1 MDKLF
6 TCNFCNKNFS
16 CQFTLKRHQK
26 SKICTTEK
34 EKVIFKCKV
43 CLKILSTK
51 QYLQQ
56 HLLQCE
62 TKAKKLVEL
71 EIEKNKEANEK
82 QHYKK
87 LEEKLDDMSRQIE
100 TLKTNPPTTITIN
113 SSNVNDHSTKIQ
125 ANNNTSTHNYGS
137 ILSITK
143 DMIKDVFKKNYTLKD
158 LAGSQKA
165 LANFTTRNI
174 INNSDMNNPVYLCKD
189 KTRQKFVFTDEEQN
203 EVEDIGASMLIKLVS
218 KGLDHTNDIY
228 KKEAEKLTKKIER
241 LEQTDTDND
250 NYSVIVEIRDQLNL
264 LRDNYEETINIMKDG
279 DRYRAQ
285 LAKMLPTSL
294 TDRMIVDKKLKELS
308 SETESD
314 DDEEVIL
321 KKVVIDKVMIDKEM
335 PYELHDKTALHIG
348 GMTYGKLILYKKH
361 YQKTGEVKI
370 PERFIQNKKLVDKFY
385 EYIESDD

>member
-1 MDKLF
+1 MN
-6 TCNFCNKNFS
+6 TCNFCTKNFS
-16 CQFTLKRHQK
+16 TNT
-26 SKICTTEK
+26 CTTEK
-34 EKVIFKCKV
+34 DNIIFKCEI

-51 QYLQQ
+51 QS
-56 HLLQCE
+56 LLYH
-62 TKAKKLVEL
+62 
-71 EIEKNKEANEK
+71 IEMCQEKQKQKNKDK
-82 QHYKK
+82 KRKDYKK
-87 LEEKLDDMSRQIE
+87 LEEKIDDMSRQLE

-113 SSNVNDHSTKIQ
+113 SSTNVNDNSTKIQ
-125 ANNNTSTHNYGS
+125 ANNNNNNNTHNYAS

-143 DMIKDVFKKNYTLKD
+143 DMVKDIFKKNYTLKD

-174 INNSDMNNPVYLCKD
+174 LNNSDINNPVYLCKD

-228 KKEAEKLTKKIER
+228 KKEAEKLTRKIER

-250 NYSVIVEIRDQLNL
+250 NYNVIVEIRDQLNL

-314 DDEEVIL
+314 SDEEIV
-321 KKVVIDKVMIDKEM
+321 KKIIIDKEM

>member
-1 MDKLF
+1 M
-6 TCNFCNKNFS
+6 
-16 CQFTLKRHQK
+16 CQEKQK
-26 SKICTTEK
+26 
-34 EKVIFKCKV
+34 
-43 CLKILSTK
+43 
-51 QYLQQ
+51 Q
-56 HLLQCE
+56 
-62 TKAKKLVEL
+62 
-71 EIEKNKEANEK
+71 KNKDK
-82 QHYKK
+82 KRKDYKK
-87 LEEKLDDMSRQIE
+87 LEEKIDDMSRQLE

-113 SSNVNDHSTKIQ
+113 SSNINDHSTKIQ
-125 ANNNTSTHNYGS
+125 ANNNNNNNNNNNTHNYAS

-143 DMIKDVFKKNYTLKD
+143 DMVKDIFKKNYTLKD

-174 INNSDMNNPVYLCKD
+174 LNNSDINNPVYLCKD

-228 KKEAEKLTKKIER
+228 KKEAEKLTRKIER

-250 NYSVIVEIRDQLNL
+250 NYNVIVEIRDQLNL

-314 DDEEVIL
+314 NDDEIV
-321 KKVVIDKVMIDKEM
+321 KKIIIDKEM

-348 GMTYGKLILYKKH
+348 GMTYGKLVLYKKH

-370 PERFIQNKKLVDKFY
+370 PERFLQNKKLVDKFY
-385 EYIESDD
+385 EYIESDDCV

>member
-1 MDKLF
+1 MDTLF
-6 TCNFCNKNFS
+6 TCNFCTKNFS
-16 CQFTLKRHQK
+16 NKYNLKRHQK
-26 SKICTTEK
+26 SKICTVEK

-71 EIEKNKEANEK
+71 EIEKTKDEVNEK
-82 QHYKK
+82 QNYKK
-87 LEEKLDDMSRQIE
+87 LEEKIDDMSRQLE

-113 SSNVNDHSTKIQ
+113 SSTNVNDNSTKIQ
-125 ANNNTSTHNYGS
+125 ANTTTHNYAS

-143 DMIKDVFKKNYTLKD
+143 DMVKDIFKKNYTLKD

-174 INNSDMNNPVYLCKD
+174 LNNSDINNPVYLCKD

-228 KKEAEKLTKKIER
+228 KKETEKLTKKIER

-279 DRYRAQ
+279 DRYRSQ

-314 DDEEVIL
+314 SDEEVIL
-321 KKVVIDKVMIDKEM
+321 KKVIIDKEM

-361 YQKTGEVKI
+361 YQKTGEVKM

-385 EYIESDD
+385 EYIESDE

>member
-1 MDKLF
+1 MDTLF
-6 TCNFCNKNFS
+6 TCKCTKNFS
-16 CQFTLKRHQK
+16 NKYNLKRHQK
-26 SKICTTEK
+26 SNICMVEK
-34 EKVIFKCKV
+34 ETIFKCKV

-56 HLLQCE
+56 HLLKCE
-62 TKAKKLVEL
+62 SKAKKLV
-71 EIEKNKEANEK
+71 EKNKEANEK

-228 KKEAEKLTKKIER
+228 KKEAEKLTRKIER

-264 LRDNYEETINIMKDG
+264 LRDNHEETINIMKDG

-321 KKVVIDKVMIDKEM
+321 KKVVIDKEM

>member
-1 MDKLF
+1 MV
-6 TCNFCNKNFS
+6 
-16 CQFTLKRHQK
+16 
-26 SKICTTEK
+26 EK
-34 EKVIFKCKV
+34 ETIFKCKV
-43 CLKILSTK
+43 CLKVLSTK
-51 QYLQQ
+51 QYLQI
-56 HLLQCE
+56 HLLKCE

-71 EIEKNKEANEK
+71 EIEKTKDEANEK
-82 QHYKK
+82 QNYKK
-87 LEEKLDDMSRQIE
+87 LEEKIDDMSRQLE

-113 SSNVNDHSTKIQ
+113 NSSNVNDNSTKIQ
-125 ANNNTSTHNYGS
+125 ANTTTHNYAS

-143 DMIKDVFKKNYTLKD
+143 DMVKDIFKKNYTLKD

-174 INNSDMNNPVYLCKD
+174 LNNSDINNPVYLCKD

-228 KKEAEKLTKKIER
+228 KKETEKLTRKIER

-279 DRYRAQ
+279 DRYRSQ

-314 DDEEVIL
+314 SDEEVIL
-321 KKVVIDKVMIDKEM
+321 KKIIIDKEM

-361 YQKTGEVKI
+361 YQKTGEVKM

-385 EYIESDD
+385 EYIESDE

>member
-1 MDKLF
+1 MDTLF
-6 TCNFCNKNFS
+6 TCKCTKNFS
-16 CQFTLKRHQK
+16 NKYNLKRHQK
-26 SKICTTEK
+26 SKICMVEK
-34 EKVIFKCKV
+34 ETIFKCKV

-51 QYLQQ
+51 QYLQK

-71 EIEKNKEANEK
+71 EIEKTKDEANEK
-82 QHYKK
+82 QDYKK
-87 LEEKLDDMSRQIE
+87 LEEKIDDMSRQLE

-113 SSNVNDHSTKIQ
+113 SSNINDHSTKIQ
-125 ANNNTSTHNYGS
+125 ANTTTHNYAS

-143 DMIKDVFKKNYTLKD
+143 DMVKDIFKKNYTLKD
-158 LAGSQKA
+158 
-165 LANFTTRNI
+165 
-174 INNSDMNNPVYLCKD
+174 
-189 KTRQKFVFTDEEQN
+189 
-203 EVEDIGASMLIKLVS
+203 
-218 KGLDHTNDIY
+218 LDHTNDIY
-228 KKEAEKLTKKIER
+228 KKEAEKLTRKIER

-314 DDEEVIL
+314 DDDEIV
-321 KKVVIDKVMIDKEM
+321 KKIIIDKEM

-361 YQKTGEVKI
+361 YQKTGEVKM

-385 EYIESDD
+385 EYIESDE

>member
-1 MDKLF
+1 MV
-6 TCNFCNKNFS
+6 
-16 CQFTLKRHQK
+16 
-26 SKICTTEK
+26 EK
-34 EKVIFKCKV
+34 ETIFKCKV

-56 HLLQCE
+56 HLLKCE
-62 TKAKKLVEL
+62 SKAKKLV
-71 EIEKNKEANEK
+71 EKNKEANEK

-228 KKEAEKLTKKIER
+228 KKEAEKLTRKIER

-264 LRDNYEETINIMKDG
+264 LRDNHEETINIMKDG

-321 KKVVIDKVMIDKEM
+321 KKVVIDKEM

>member
-1 MDKLF
+1 MV
-6 TCNFCNKNFS
+6 
-16 CQFTLKRHQK
+16 
-26 SKICTTEK
+26 EK
-34 EKVIFKCKV
+34 ETIFKCKV
-43 CLKILSTK
+43 CLKVLSTK
-51 QYLQQ
+51 QYLQK

-62 TKAKKLVEL
+62 TKAKKLV
-71 EIEKNKEANEK
+71 EKNKEANEK

-113 SSNVNDHSTKIQ
+113 SSVDHSTKIQ
-125 ANNNTSTHNYGS
+125 ANNNNNTSNTHNYGS

-314 DDEEVIL
+314 DDDEIV
-321 KKVVIDKVMIDKEM
+321 KKVMIDKEM

>member
-1 MDKLF
+1 MDTLF
-6 TCNFCNKNFS
+6 TCKCCAKNFS
-16 CQFTLKRHQK
+16 NKYNLKRHQK
-26 SKICTTEK
+26 SKICMVEK
-34 EKVIFKCKV
+34 ETIFKCKV
-43 CLKILSTK
+43 CLKVLSTK
-51 QYLQQ
+51 QYLQI
-56 HLLQCE
+56 HLLKCE

-71 EIEKNKEANEK
+71 EIEKTKDEANEK
-82 QHYKK
+82 QNYKK
-87 LEEKLDDMSRQIE
+87 LEEKIDDMSRQLE

-113 SSNVNDHSTKIQ
+113 NSSNVNDNSTKIQ
-125 ANNNTSTHNYGS
+125 ANTTTHNYAS

-143 DMIKDVFKKNYTLKD
+143 DMVKDIFKKNYTLKD

-174 INNSDMNNPVYLCKD
+174 LNNSDINNPVYLCKD

-228 KKEAEKLTKKIER
+228 KKETEKLTKKIER

-279 DRYRAQ
+279 DRYRSQ

-314 DDEEVIL
+314 NDDEIV
-321 KKVVIDKVMIDKEM
+321 KKIIIDKEM

-348 GMTYGKLILYKKH
+348 GMTYGKLVLYKKH

-370 PERFIQNKKLVDKFY
+370 PERFLQNKKLVDKFY
-385 EYIESDD
+385 EYIESD